1 MHNSPAEANPMRA
14 SLPHR
19 IAALLRSVLTRLQL
33 RVRGRPR
40 QTANEEVLT
49 TASEEFSVTTLAELR
64 QLLSEHD
71 ARTAERVGHIID
83 GAPGEWLTAFE
94 RLREDGRQETQFACL
109 LTAEAATTALRR
121 ESWDFDFGDG
131 TPGFAV
137 GYEDGQQGVEYRTA
151 SADGIIP
158 LVYYRIFSGVFPD
171 TVELAEDFRLF
182 WGLYHNSATGQ
193 WSMADDNGDTVVVAE
208 QTATVLRIRRD
219 FVRRYQ
225 AARQLALD
233 LQFNIIRHGGIELRG
248 LVDPYVEV
256 NEGNCRISYS
266 SGSGILNN
274 DRYFTRCLGK
284 HILAPSEIERSGVWP
299 FEPTRRFIDF
309 IIGIDDDGRNIEYT
323 CDPDSLSNY
332 FGANAGAPH
341 FLTPVFFR
349 RAVLDKYYTDP
360 DRYQVEDGY
369 LRAGAFWGL
378 PIDNALDEHVA
389 VFPGDL
395 GHLPEGEQQYW
406 RSFNVAPAGSMSET
420 AVRRSFLNQFVDTDR
435 IEYRFYLAY
444 EALNEVWSSRFGWPF
459 FKELHSGDAYLA
471 HSLHVP
477 TSPGFAA
484 FDSQLTGLA
493 KLVVDSLNE
502 EMLGK
507 SLTGKASGEKGIGKL
522 ERFLDEQGLHMQG
535 ARLCETL
542 RRVQGAR
549 SRSSAHR
556 KGSDFS
562 ETTLLEGAADLPTA
576 FHNLLSSLRD
586 SFEQLSA
593 GLR

>member
-1 MHNSPAEANPMRA
+1 MTA
-14 SLPHR
+14 SLPRR
-19 IAALLRSVLTRLQL
+19 IAASLTSALIRLQQ

-40 QTANEEVLT
+40 PATADEEVPA
-49 TASEEFSVTTLAELR
+49 TADEEISVTRLAELR

-94 RLREDGRQETQFACL
+94 RLREEDRQESQFACL
-109 LTAEAATTALRR
+109 LTAEATMTALQRG
-121 ESWDFDFGDG
+121 SWDFDFGDG
-131 TPGFAV
+131 APGFAV
-137 GYEDGQQGVEYRTA
+137 GYEDGQHGVEYWTA

-158 LVYYRIFSGVFPD
+158 LVYYRIFSGVFPH

-182 WGLYHNSATGQ
+182 WGLYHNSVTGQ
-193 WSMADDNGDTVVVAE
+193 WSMADDNGDTVVVAK
-208 QTATVLRIRRD
+208 QTATALQIRRD

-233 LQFNIIRHGGIELRG
+233 LQFNIIRHGGSELRN

-256 NEGNCRISYS
+256 NEETCRISY
-266 SGSGILNN
+266 GGGGILSNN
-274 DRYFTRCLGK
+274 RYFTRCLGK
-284 HILAPSEIERSGVWP
+284 RILAPPEIERSGVWP

-349 RAVLDKYYTDP
+349 RAVLDKYYADP

-378 PIDNALDEHVA
+378 PIDNDLGEHVA
-389 VFPGDL
+389 VFLGDL

-406 RSFNVAPAGSMSET
+406 RSFNVAPAGSLSET
-420 AVRRSFLNQFVDTDR
+420 AIRRSFLNQFVDTDR
-435 IEYRFYLAY
+435 IEYRFYRAY
-444 EALNEVWSSRFGWPF
+444 EVLNEAWASRFGWPI
-459 FKELHSGDAYLA
+459 FKELHSGDAHLA

-484 FDSQLTGLA
+484 FDAQLTGLA

-507 SLTGKASGEKGIGKL
+507 NLTGKATGEKGIGKL
-522 ERFLDEQGLHMQG
+522 ERFLHEQGLDTQG
-535 ARLCETL
+535 ALLCETL

-549 SRSSAHR
+549 SRSAAHR

-562 ETTLLEGAADLPTA
+562 ETTLLDGAADLPTA

-586 SFEQLSA
+586 AFDQLSA
-593 GLR
+593 GLT